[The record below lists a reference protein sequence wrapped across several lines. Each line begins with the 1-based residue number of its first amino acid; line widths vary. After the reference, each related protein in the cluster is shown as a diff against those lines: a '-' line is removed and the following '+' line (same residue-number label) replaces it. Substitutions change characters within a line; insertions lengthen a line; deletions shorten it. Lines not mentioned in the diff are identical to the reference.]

1 MVAQISDGKIALGG
15 IFDSFKVQVN
25 EYAEIINKF
34 NNLDLSQRKYL
45 GADGKANWEAIAKAI
60 GTTDARAIGYFKT
73 LDNGKGTIDN
83 AYKIHNYRHS
93 PQK

>member
-15 IFDSFKVQVN
+15 LFDSFKVQVN

-45 GADGKANWEAIAKAI
+45 VQTVKQIGKQLQKQSEQLMLEQLDILKPLI
-60 GTTDARAIGYFKT
+60 TARERLT
-73 LDNGKGTIDN
+73 MPL
-83 AYKIHNYRHS
+83 HQ
-93 PQK
+93 QKVWQLI